1 MNVHVSP
8 RAKAHRCNGRLNLIR
23 LVAVLFIVALR
34 ASIYHYSKRGKI
46 NTAAFSS
53 SNEKFAV
60 KKDTNVVVIIN
71 DTNTVVDN
79 RKVDDY
85 SNVSTA
91 PLFYHISPGSSGS
104 RALYHAA

>member
-23 LVAVLFIVALR
+23 FVAVLFILALR

-46 NTAAFSS
+46 NTVAFSS
-53 SNEKFAV
+53 SNEKFAL
-60 KKDTNVVVIIN
+60 KKDMVVIIN

>member
-8 RAKAHRCNGRLNLIR
+8 RAKAHSCNGRLHLIR
-23 LVAVLFIVALR
+23 FVAVLFILALR
-34 ASIYHYSKRGKI
+34 ASIFYYSKRGITK
-46 NTAAFSS
+46 TAFSS
-53 SNEKFAV
+53 APNNNIAV

-71 DTNTVVDN
+71 DTNTVADN